1 MMWYGGL
8 GYGYLGMFFMITFWV
23 ALIWLIFV
31 AIEKLTKN
39 NESSREILEKR
50 YAKGEITKIQYLE
63 MKKELGR

>member
-1 MMWYGGL
+1 MMWYGDL
-8 GYGYLGMFFMITFWV
+8 GYGYFGMFFMIVFWI

-31 AIEKLTKN
+31 VIQKLTKN

-50 YAKGEITKIQYLE
+50 YAKGEITKSQYLE

>member
-1 MMWYGGL
+1 MWYGDL
-8 GYGYLGMFFMITFWV
+8 GYGYLGMFSMIIFWV

-50 YAKGEITKIQYLE
+50 YAKGEITKSQYLE